1 MKFVK
6 AIFAVLIVLALIA
19 AAVWHFYL
27 KEQRQ
32 FALVATAYSAK
43 MICSCRF
50 VAERSMDSCM
60 SDFTEDVS
68 QLDFEVI
75 DHRTKKD
82 DVTIKLRRSV
92 TASAPFGLSKDT
104 AVFEPGLGC
113 TLVKP

>member
-6 AIFAVLIVLALIA
+6 AILGVLIVLALVA

-27 KEQRQ
+27 KEQRE

-50 VAERSMDSCM
+50 VAERSMNSCM
-60 SDFTEDVS
+60 TDFTEDIS
-68 QLDFEVI
+68 AL
-75 DHRTKKD
+75 
-82 DVTIKLRRSV
+82 TITENGTTITSK
-92 TASAPFGLSKDT
+92 APLGLSADT
-104 AVFEPGLGC
+104 AAFESGLGC